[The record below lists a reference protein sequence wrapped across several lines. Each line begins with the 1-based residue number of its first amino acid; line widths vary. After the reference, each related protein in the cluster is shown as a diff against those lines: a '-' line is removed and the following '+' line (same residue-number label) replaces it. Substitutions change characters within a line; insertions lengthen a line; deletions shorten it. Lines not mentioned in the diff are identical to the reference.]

1 MSQQQNRFAR
11 HKVLTGT
18 GAGTCAL
25 VAVITLGGVAGGG
38 HNGDGENGGTD
49 TKASSADGGS
59 GTTSKASG
67 QKAQEAKEERA
78 EEKKAAFSGSG
89 TLEVGTD
96 VKPGTYR
103 TTGDSDGMCYW
114 ERAKNSSGEPEAILA
129 NDNVTGSTPAT

>member
-18 GAGTCAL
+18 GTGTGTCAL

-67 QKAQEAKEERA
+67 QKAIVTIGADNTYFKTNGCKNW
-78 EEKKAAFSGSG
+78 KK
-89 TLEVGTD
+89 
-96 VKPGTYR
+96 
-103 TTGDSDGMCYW
+103 TG
-114 ERAKNSSGEPEAILA
+114 
-129 NDNVTGSTPAT
+129 